1 MIFFGRKEKQ
11 IKHGRIKNV
20 ICPEC
25 KENAT
30 FDYWIFTKYFH
41 VYWIPFFPYKKV
53 TLVDCEACGS
63 AAIEPK
69 QFSINIKQK
78 LQREHELSP
87 ARTPIWTYSGVFI
100 LLLFIVWAIFQSSK
114 AQDNYKIYRD
124 NPKIGDVYYLNY
136 KPGNQTYY
144 TTMKVASIE
153 SDSIHFMANDTM
165 VTKFKKA
172 YSNNKDE
179 YYSSK
184 IKTYTKAQI
193 HDLFL
198 KDSIYRIERD
208 K

>member
-53 TLVDCEACGS
+53 TLVDCEECGS
-63 AAIEPK
+63 AIEPK
-69 QFSINIKQK
+69 QFSVNIKQK
-78 LQREHELSP
+78 LQREHELNP
-87 ARTPIWTYSGVFI
+87 ARNPIWTYSGIIVLLILIPWVFY
-100 LLLFIVWAIFQSSK
+100 QSSN
-114 AQDNYKIYRD
+114 AQDNYLNYRQ

-136 KPGNQTYY
+136 KPENQTYY

-153 SDSIHFMANDTM
+153 NDSIHFMANDTM
-165 VTKFKKA
+165 VTKFKKVFTI
-172 YSNNKDE
+172 NNDR

-193 HDLFL
+193 NDLFL
-198 KDSIYRIERD
+198 KDSIYRIER

>member
-63 AAIEPK
+63 AIEPK

-87 ARTPIWTYSGVFI
+87 ARTPIWIYSGVFI

-172 YSNNKDE
+172 YSINKDE